1 MYSIDRNKITAVM
14 DSLSMSQRALAIM
27 VHKSQP
33 HINDVLKGYK
43 EPSLSLACGI
53 AKALE
58 LKVDDI
64 IVGKEV

>member
-1 MYSIDRNKITAVM
+1 MFSIDRKKIVDLM
-14 DSLSMSQRALAIM
+14 EQLSMSQRALAIL

-58 LKVDDI
+58 LKLDDI
-64 IVGKEV
+64 IKEA